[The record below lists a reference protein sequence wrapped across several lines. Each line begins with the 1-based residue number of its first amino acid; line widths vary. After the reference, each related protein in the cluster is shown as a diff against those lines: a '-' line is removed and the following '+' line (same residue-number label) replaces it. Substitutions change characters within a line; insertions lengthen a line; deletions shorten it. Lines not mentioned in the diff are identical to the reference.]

1 MTNFDMVKEFH
12 TTFGLD
18 VRDKPGFPNWKTAL
32 LRQNL
37 IGEELKELYDEMF
50 ADETSIEDLNVNLCN
65 IAKELADLLYVTYGT
80 AATYGIPIDKV
91 FAEVHRSNMS
101 KLTADGQVLR
111 REDGKVL
118 KSDQYKPADV
128 RSILFA
134 NE

>member
-32 LRQNL
+32 LRQSL

-128 RSILFA
+128 AKVLF
-134 NE
+134 ND